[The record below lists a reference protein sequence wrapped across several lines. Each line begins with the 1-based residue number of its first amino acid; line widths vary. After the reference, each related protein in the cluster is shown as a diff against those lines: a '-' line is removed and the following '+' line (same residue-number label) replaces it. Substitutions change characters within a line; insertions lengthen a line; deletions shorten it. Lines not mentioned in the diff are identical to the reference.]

1 MNISDKRLEEALV
14 ERAKTDEKHAEL
26 KTKVEYL
33 DWEKKHLKDSSPN
46 FSISQ
51 VKKYLNDLN

>member
-33 DWEKKHLKDSSPN
+33 DWEKKHLKGMFINKLD
-46 FSISQ
+46 
-51 VKKYLNDLN
+51 